1 MITNKTTFLQF
12 IKQHVV
18 DDVQMKDLRNARA
31 FSRNQIRYFNVVF
44 TNSCTQY
51 HISIMQFL
59 SGKIHCSISRYII
72 DEDFDTVE
80 LYQQGTMELSPD
92 GVVLYDSY
100 HFKDIY
106 ISKQ

>member
-12 IKQHVV
+12 IKQHILE
-18 DDVQMKDLRNARA
+18 DVTMKDLRNARA
-31 FSRNQIRYFNVVF
+31 FSRNKIRYFNVVF
-44 TNSCTQY
+44 TKSCTQY
-51 HISIMQFL
+51 HISIMQFI

-72 DEDFDTVE
+72 DEDFDIVE
-80 LYQQGTMELSPD
+80 LYQQGTMEVSVD